1 MTAQRCYYKLLFTS
15 HNTDESCVHQF
26 LLATQEEENDKEDVD
41 FFYVQETPYELIV
54 DGVIIR
60 GFVPEWLEPYLQ
72 HYKGSHT

>member
-1 MTAQRCYYKLLFTS
+1 MTAQLCNYKLLFTS

-26 LLATQEEENDKEDVD
+26 IHTTQEEENDVVDVD

-54 DGVIIR
+54 DGVIIQ
-60 GFVPEWLEPYLQ
+60 GFVPEWLESYLQ